1 MLKFNM
7 YNITDTETGLKVKV
21 RYMHTKD
28 IHGKMRVW
36 ILEDGYSRKLFKL
49 FDNAKNDSDGMT
61 DYFEETRVI
70 FYEGHPYYDE
80 ILKVL
85 ERYNAS
91 LEKRRESRKQ
101 KTAA

>member
-21 RYMHTKD
+21 RYMHTND

-36 ILEDGYSRKLFKL
+36 IREDGYGQELFKL
-49 FDNAKNDSDGMT
+49 FDNAQNNSESMT

-80 ILKVL
+80 VLKVL
-85 ERYNAS
+85 DRYKAS
-91 LEKRRESRKQ
+91 LEKRREARKQ
-101 KTAA
+101 KTTA